1 METSV
6 GSEVAAALHNIAL
19 QAYYSYK
26 GLFLWLNWTAYISNV
41 FIAPVVFVV
50 IVTLTGRFA
59 GQSDSANAYIIGMA
73 AYAIP
78 AILSGGILQSFCYER
93 TFGTLSL
100 IYASRSNRWVTY
112 WSKGL
117 LHYPNGLLAAA
128 TSLLFG
134 WLLLDL
140 DFSRLNWPALV
151 VLLLVISFSCL
162 CLCLF
167 VGNFSIALREWIIP
181 VGITNGL
188 LLITSGVVV
197 PVDQLPGFLGEI
209 GRVVPLTH
217 GLSAL
222 REAFEGASL
231 GDLVDD
237 IVYEL
242 VVGLCYLLA
251 GGFLFSLL
259 EANAKRT
266 GTYESAI

>member
-1 METSV
+1 MT
-6 GSEVAAALHNIAL
+6 AFLTNFFL
-19 QAYYSYK
+19 RAYYSYK
-26 GLFLWLNWTAYISNV
+26 GLFLWLNWTAFISNV

-59 GQSDSANAYIIGMA
+59 GQSDSANSYVIGMA
-73 AYAIP
+73 TYAIP
-78 AILSGGILQSFCYER
+78 VILSGGILQSFCYER

-117 LHYPNGLLAAA
+117 LHYPNALLAAS
-128 TSLLFG
+128 TSLFFG

-140 DFSRLNWPALV
+140 DFSGLSWPALI

-162 CLCLF
+162 CFCLF
-167 VGNFSIALREWIIP
+167 MGNFAIALREWILPAAIAN
-181 VGITNGL
+181 GIV
-188 LLITSGVVV
+188 LITSGVVV
-197 PVDQLPGFLGEI
+197 PIDQLPGFLGEI

-222 REAFEGASL
+222 RAAFEGASL
-231 GDLVDD
+231 GDVIDD

-242 VVGLCYLLA
+242 VVGLSYLIA
-251 GGFLFSLL
+251 GGLLFSLL

>member
-1 METSV
+1 M
-6 GSEVAAALHNIAL
+6 AAALKNLSL

-59 GQSDSANAYIIGMA
+59 GQSDSANSYIIGMA
-73 AYAIP
+73 AYGISAI
-78 AILSGGILQSFCYER
+78 IYGGILQSFCYER
-93 TFGTLSL
+93 VFGTLSL

-117 LHYPNGLLAAA
+117 LHYPNGLLAGAS
-128 TSLLFG
+128 SLLFG

-140 DFSRLNWPALV
+140 DFSRLSWPALV
-151 VLLLVISFSCL
+151 VLVLVISFSCL
-162 CLCLF
+162 CFSLF
-167 VGNFSIALREWIIP
+167 VGNFCIALRDWFIP
-181 VGITNGL
+181 AT
-188 LLITSGVVV
+188 ITSGVLLTLTGAVV

-209 GRVVPLTH
+209 GRVLPLTH

-231 GDLVDD
+231 GNVIDD

-242 VVGLCYLLA
+242 VVGVCYLLA
-251 GGFLFSLL
+251 GGVLFSLL
-259 EANAKRT
+259 EAYAKRT

>member
-1 METSV
+1 M
-6 GSEVAAALHNIAL
+6 AAAIHNLLL

-59 GQSDSANAYIIGMA
+59 GQSDSANSYIIGMA

-231 GDLVDD
+231 GDLVDH

-251 GGFLFSLL
+251 GGALFSLL

>member
-1 METSV
+1 MKA
-6 GSEVAAALHNIAL
+6 VAALNNLCL

-50 IVTLTGRFA
+50 LVTLTGRFA
-59 GQSDSANAYIIGMA
+59 GQSDSANAYVIGMA

-93 TFGTLSL
+93 VFGTLSL
-100 IYASRSNRWVTY
+100 IYASRSNRWITY

-117 LHYPNGLLAAA
+117 LHYPNGLLAAS
-128 TSLLFG
+128 TSLFFG

-151 VLLLVISFSCL
+151 VLLLVITFSCL

-167 VGNFSIALREWIIP
+167 MGNFSIAVREWIIP
-181 VGITNGL
+181 VGITNGI
-188 LLITSGVVV
+188 LLITSGVIV
-197 PVDQLPGFLGEI
+197 PIDQLPWFLGEI

-231 GDLVDD
+231 GSVMDD
-237 IVYEL
+237 VIYEL

-251 GGFLFSLL
+251 GGVLFNLL
-259 EANAKRT
+259 EASAKRT